1 MTIQTNNYMITNRD
15 IIITGLQPWDVE
27 LGSNCV
33 NIAREFA
40 KNNRVL
46 YVNYPLNRLVALRE
60 KANTSIQK
68 RIRVLKGEEEDL
80 QQIDANIW
88 VLTPKCMQ
96 ESISQLKP
104 NFLFDFMNRIN
115 NRRFAKQIKSAID
128 RLGFKDYIL
137 FNDNDIYRSFYLNE
151 LLKPSLYVFYIRDNM
166 VSVKYWLRHG
176 ERIQTKLMKKTDLIT
191 ANSTLLQDT
200 GLKHNPHSYY
210 VGQGC
215 DFTIYDDSRILEIPD
230 EIQNIARPI
239 IGYIGAIWSL
249 RLDISSIRHIAINKP
264 EWNIVLVGPED
275 DNFRNSDLHVL
286 KNVFFIGKRKPEQ
299 LASYLKYFDVAI
311 NPQLLSPETIGNYPR
326 KIDEYLAMGKP
337 VVATKTDAMNVFSD
351 YCYLAENREEFLT
364 QTEKALAEN
373 TLEKEEK
380 RKEFAKS
387 HTWENS
393 VAEIYKAIELV
404 EPLKKRNKTG
414 ITS

>member
-1 MTIQTNNYMITNRD
+1 MIINRD
-15 IIITGLQPWDVE
+15 IVITGLQPWDVD

-60 KANTSIQK
+60 KTNPSIRK

-80 QQIDANIW
+80 QQNDANIW

-115 NRRFAKQIKSAID
+115 NRRLAKQIKSAID

-176 ERIQTKLMKKTDLIT
+176 ERIQSKLMKKADLIA
-191 ANSTLLQDT
+191 ANSTFLQDM
-200 GLKHNPHSYY
+200 GLKHNLHSYY

-215 DFTIYDDSRILEIPD
+215 DFTIYDDAHFMEVPD
-230 EIQNIARPI
+230 ELQNITRPT
-239 IGYIGAIWSL
+239 IGFIGAIWSL
-249 RLDISSIRHIAINKP
+249 RLDISIIRHIAINKP
-264 EWNIVLVGPED
+264 DWCIVLVGPED
-275 DNFRNSDLHVL
+275 ENFRNSDLHSM
-286 KNVFFIGKRKPEQ
+286 KNVYFIGKRKPEQ

-337 VVATKTDAMNVFSD
+337 VIARKTDAMDVFSE
-351 YCYLAENREEFLT
+351 YCYLAENEEEFLAL
-364 QTEKALAEN
+364 TEKALAEN
-373 TLEKEEK
+373 TGEMETK

-393 VAEIYKAIELV
+393 VAKIYKAIELV
-404 EPLKKRNKTG
+404 ETLKKEKKLD
-414 ITS
+414 SPHKQ

>member
-1 MTIQTNNYMITNRD
+1 MTKPTNNFMITNRD
-15 IIITGLQPWDVE
+15 IVITGLQPWDID

-60 KANTSIQK
+60 KANPSIQK
-68 RIRVLKGEEEDL
+68 RIRVLKGEEDDLIQEDT
-80 QQIDANIW
+80 NIW
-88 VLTPKCMQ
+88 ILTPKCMQ

-104 NFLFDFMNRIN
+104 NFIFDFMNRIN
-115 NRRFAKQIKSAID
+115 NRRFAKQIRSAVE

-151 LLKPSLYVFYIRDNM
+151 LLKPSLYVFYFRDNM
-166 VSVKYWLRHG
+166 VSVKYWVRHG
-176 ERIQTKLMKKTDLIT
+176 ERLQSKLMKKTDLIT

-200 GLKHNPHSYY
+200 GLKHNPHSFY

-215 DFTIYDDSRILEIPD
+215 DFTIYDDSHFLEIPK
-230 EIQNIARPI
+230 ELENISHPI
-239 IGYIGAIWSL
+239 IGYIGTVWSL
-249 RLDISSIRHIAINKP
+249 RLDISIIRYISIHKP
-264 EWNIVLVGPED
+264 DWNIVLIGPED
-275 DNFRNSDLHVL
+275 EEFITSDLHTL
-286 KNVFFIGKRKPEQ
+286 KNVFFLGKRKPEQ

-311 NPQLLSPETIGNYPR
+311 NPQVLSQETVGNYPR

-337 VVATKTDAMNVFSD
+337 VVARKTDAMHVFSD
-351 YCYLAENREEFLT
+351 YCYLAENGEEFLT
-364 QTEKALAEN
+364 QIERALKEN
-373 TLEKEEK
+373 TIEMEAK
-380 RKEFAKS
+380 RKEFALT

-404 EPLKKRNKTG
+404 EPLKKQN
-414 ITS
+414 